1 MGCSCRINQG
11 SYVRIIRLSVAGSLR
26 AASPKESRGGT
37 FASSS
42 DLTGLWSK
50 VNISGRA
57 PVRFE
62 KAKVVGW
69 L

>member
-1 MGCSCRINQG
+1 MGCSCQVNQG
-11 SYVRIIRLSVAGSLR
+11 SYVRIIRLSVARSLR

-37 FASSS
+37 IALSS
-42 DLTGLWSK
+42 DLTSLWSK
-50 VNISGRA
+50 VNVSGRA

-62 KAKVVGW
+62 KAKVVGR